1 MSVLELKMT
10 IVMDAFIFNYDLC
23 QPVNMRVCII
33 GDWEWSVFLFSFS
46 VGDNRFR
53 FLPFFEG
60 RRHDRQCMIAIKN
73 PVCAPL
79 TPVIVSFSWATPYPA
94 FPGALSKPHC
104 GDSLNRGLIRGEYE
118 TDIVKSKGG
127 GKMGK
132 AQRFPTPFHDP
143 G

>member
-1 MSVLELKMT
+1 
-10 IVMDAFIFNYDLC
+10 MDAFIFNYDLC

-46 VGDNRFR
+46 VGDDRFR

-104 GDSLNRGLIRGEYE
+104 GESLNRGLIRWEHE
-118 TDIVKSKGG
+118 TDYSIASVLFFRSSKGRE
-127 GKMGK
+127 KMVE
-132 AQRFPTPFHDP
+132 TPAVSHP
-143 G
+143 HL